1 MEGSAGLLKDKK
13 IVKRKVNEMAKSFV
27 EVPENAVR
35 ISVGEN
41 TTLVAW
47 QSEYNGVKQIS
58 FGKSTQYKDGGDVY
72 TKMAPPITASTF
84 HQLVNLANGHLFS
97 ETVATDEVA
106 IEAPRRGE
114 R

>member
-1 MEGSAGLLKDKK
+1 
-13 IVKRKVNEMAKSFV
+13 MAKSFV
-27 EVPENAVR
+27 EVPENAIR

-72 TKMAPPITASTF
+72 TKMAPPITATTWAK
-84 HQLVNLANGHLFS
+84 LAVLAADQFGGADDG
-97 ETVATDEVA
+97 EAM
-106 IEAPRRGE
+106 EAPRRGA

>member
-1 MEGSAGLLKDKK
+1 
-13 IVKRKVNEMAKSFV
+13 MAKSFV

-58 FGKSTQYKDGGDVY
+58 FGKSTQYKNDGDVY
-72 TKMAPPITASTF
+72 TKMAPPIIATTWAK
-84 HQLVNLANGHLFS
+84 LAVLAAEQFGGADDG
-97 ETVATDEVA
+97 EA
-106 IEAPRRGE
+106 IEAPRRGA